1 MAGHVAGVVLAA
13 GLSRRFTHGNKLL
26 ALVGGE
32 FVVRRT
38 VLAYC
43 QALAETI
50 VVVGYQAAE
59 VRSALG
65 RLDITV
71 VDAADYK
78 SGQSA
83 SLRSGVAALGPEARA
98 AVIGVG
104 DQPLL
109 DQATIT
115 RLVETWEAAPDVSAV
130 PFYAGRRGNPV
141 VVPSQLFAELQAVQG
156 DRGGRQVVDRH
167 GFTKVDIT
175 PAWIGLDVDRLEDL
189 DVLGAG
195 LMLGADAVDSGPSG
209 GLAHE

>member
-83 SLRSGVAALGPEARA
+83 SLRSEGAATRSLFRA
-98 AVIGVG
+98 SYS
-104 DQPLL
+104 PSY
-109 DQATIT
+109 
-115 RLVETWEAAPDVSAV
+115 RLCKGIAAEDRWWTVTGLRRSTLR
-130 PFYAGRRGNPV
+130 RRG
-141 VVPSQLFAELQAVQG
+141 SAS
-156 DRGGRQVVDRH
+156 
-167 GFTKVDIT
+167 TST
-175 PAWIGLDVDRLEDL
+175 
-189 DVLGAG
+189 
-195 LMLGADAVDSGPSG
+195 DSRIWTCW
-209 GLAHE
+209 ERV